1 MLETGKPLTWEE
13 CLGFLADQPSRYI
26 YVAYFFDYDVTMIIR
41 TFPAERA
48 KRLLDRGMRE
58 MSKTPGNFMPLDIGE
73 FQVDYMPHKEFRV
86 RRKGGKWITI
96 NDVGQFFQSSF
107 YNTLVKWDI
116 GTPEEREKILK
127 GKSMRADFA
136 GVTDEIREYNAL
148 ECTLLEQ
155 LMTNFRHECIEA
167 GYVPRKWQGPGFLAS
182 AMLEANNVPRRDQIP
197 ILRNERFSALA
208 QAAYYGGRFETTACG
223 PIPGPVWQY
232 DINGAY
238 VHMLRSLPCLI
249 HGSWR
254 WVHERPDR
262 GSLWFGRVS
271 FTHDGNQSLYNLPF
285 RDANGNIKYPR
296 EGIGV
301 YWSTELE
308 AGERTGTSFDFREGF
323 VYESH
328 CECRWFD
335 FVEPYY
341 QKRLALGKSARG
353 YVLKLAGNSIYGK
366 LAQSIG
372 YAPYANPVWAG
383 IITAGC
389 RAMLIDAYSQDK
401 SGTWMLATDG
411 IFCSKRLTLPISK
424 QLGEWEETEHPDGI
438 FIIQPG
444 VYFMGTQLK
453 TRGVEHVRIQEM
465 EGIFR
470 LQWEQYRH
478 NPKGQHFSV
487 KVPVVNFITAKQALM
502 RGKWQLAGTW
512 EETIR
517 DISFYW
523 GNKRKAG
530 IGFWRKGT
538 LTTVPYDGDPDAE
551 SIPYSRIIGGNK
563 RGQWLVPPDSIP
575 LQERERNQAQPD
587 WVTPLM

>member
-1 MLETGKPLTWEE
+1 
-13 CLGFLADQPSRYI
+13 
-26 YVAYFFDYDVTMIIR
+26 MIIR

-48 KRLLDRGMRE
+48 RRLLDRSVRE
-58 MSKTPGNFMPLDIGE
+58 GKNQQILPVDIGD
-73 FQVDYMPHKEFRV
+73 FQVDYMPHKEFKV
-86 RRKGGKWITI
+86 RRKGGKWVII
-96 NDVGQFFQSSF
+96 SDVGQFFQTSF
-107 YNTLVKWDI
+107 FKTLEKWDI
-116 GTPEEREKILK
+116 GTPDERAMILK
-127 GKSMRADFA
+127 GKSMRAEFTEA
-136 GVTDEIREYNAL
+136 TDEIRAYNAL
-148 ECTLLEQ
+148 ECVLLEQ
-155 LMTNFRHECIEA
+155 LMTNFRYECKEA

-182 AMLEANNVPRRDQIP
+182 AMLEANNVPKRDAIP
-197 ILRNERFSALA
+197 ILRNQTFVALA
-208 QAAYYGGRFETTACG
+208 QAAYYGGRFETTGCG

-238 VHMLRSLPCLI
+238 VHMLRSLPCLT

-254 WVHERPDR
+254 WIRKRPDR
-262 GSLWFGRVS
+262 GSLWFGRVR
-271 FTHDGNQSLYNLPF
+271 FTHNADQSLYNLPF
-285 RDANGNIKYPR
+285 RDGNGNIRFPR

-308 AGERTGTSFDFREGF
+308 AAERTGTSFDFREGF
-323 VYESH
+323 IYEPS

-341 QKRLALGKSARG
+341 KKRVALGKSAKG

-389 RAMLIDAYSQDK
+389 RAILIDAYSQDK
-401 SGTWMLATDG
+401 NGTWMLATDG
-411 IFCSKRLTLPISK
+411 IFCSKRLDLPISK
-424 QLGEWEETEHPDGI
+424 ELGEWEETKHNDGI

-444 VYFMGTQLK
+444 VYFTGTELK

-465 EGIFR
+465 EQIFR
-470 LQWEQYRH
+470 LEWERYRH
-478 NPKGQHFSV
+478 NPKGMHFSV

-502 RGKWQLAGTW
+502 RGKWNLAGTW
-512 EETIR
+512 EKTIR

-530 IGFWRKGT
+530 IGFWRDGA
-538 LTTVPYDGDPDAE
+538 LRTVPYDGDPDAE
-551 SIPYSRIIGGNK
+551 SIPYSRVIGGNK
-563 RGQWLVPPDSIP
+563 RGQWLVPPDSLP
-575 LQERERNQAQPD
+575 LQERERNLSQPD